1 MEAKVLRDFLKK
13 TCQSVLDCNACILNG
28 IGVGL
33 CCYGDATDEM
43 IDKAIAAAQ
52 NQGAQPAQA
61 EQKCIFCGNICND
74 VSEAHYPY
82 KKGRAHWHCIMNE
95 RAEYKPA
102 PLAFIESRSSW
113 VSVKTKLAKAVEL
126 LERSNRGC
134 TQFEAREISD
144 EIDKFLTE
152 YRSEQKPL
160 PPVEAGKDK
169 R

>member
-13 TCQSVLDCNACILNG
+13 TCQSVLDCNACVLNG

-43 IDKAIAAAQ
+43 IDKAITIAQ
-52 NQGAQPAQA
+52 NNGAQPAQA

-95 RAEYKPA
+95 RPSYKPA
-102 PLAFIESRSSW
+102 PLAPLESRSSW
-113 VSVKTKLAKAVEL
+113 VSVKEKLPEDSLSVLIFYDGHMSIGSYIKGQWFGIG
-126 LERSNRGC
+126 N
-134 TQFEAREISD
+134 TYPIN
-144 EIDKFLTE
+144 ITHWM
-152 YRSEQKPL
+152 KPA
-160 PPVEAGKDK
+160 PPVDK
-169 R
+169 